1 MVREML
7 NSTQGKQGKG
17 DSMSRTVDARGL
29 TCPQPVILTK
39 REMEQNR
46 GEIIITLVD
55 NTAALENVCKLAAS
69 QGYDFTVDKQ
79 GMESHIQMTPKSG
92 QAAEAVSER
101 EVAILVKSDIF
112 GQGND
117 ELGAVLIKSFL
128 YTLTEMS
135 AQIHTIIFMNGGVHL
150 TTDGSP
156 VLEHLGYL
164 QENGV
169 QILSCGTCLDFF
181 GQKEQLK
188 VGQVTNMYTA
198 VEILCKAGKSL
209 VI

>member
-1 MVREML
+1 
-7 NSTQGKQGKG
+7 
-17 DSMSRTVDARGL
+17 MSKTVDARGL
-29 TCPQPVILTK
+29 NCPQPVILTK

-55 NTAALENVCKLAAS
+55 NSAALENVCKLAAS
-69 QGYDFTVDKQ
+69 QGYDFIVETQ
-79 GMESHIQMTPKSG
+79 GLESHIQMTPKSE
-92 QAAEAVSER
+92 QAEEAVSER
-101 EVAILVKSDIF
+101 EVAILVKSDVL

-117 ELGAVLIKSFL
+117 ELGAILIKSFL

-135 AQIHTIIFMNGGVHL
+135 SQIHTLIFMNGGVHL
-150 TTDGSP
+150 TTAGSP
-156 VLEHLGYL
+156 VLEHLEYL

-181 GQKEQLK
+181 GKKDQLK

-198 VEILCKAGKSL
+198 LEILCKSEKTL
-209 VI
+209 TI